1 MDYCTEHSLSIFI
14 PCIFTRAFSPA
25 DGERERVMNK
35 LNILLVDD
43 EVEFITSLAER
54 LALRGFNTSTAAD
67 GPSALELIKKQAFQA
82 VVLDVMMPGMDGLET
97 LQEIKKIDEALEVI
111 LLTGHAC
118 VQVAQQGIQA
128 GAFDYLVKPVDVD
141 ELAFRLQ
148 DACEKRGLLTGQ
160 ATNSV
165 P

>member
-1 MDYCTEHSLSIFI
+1 MS
-14 PCIFTRAFSPA
+14 
-25 DGERERVMNK
+25 K

-54 LALRGFNTSTAAD
+54 LALRGFKTSIATD
-67 GPSALELIKKQAFQA
+67 GPGALDLIKKESFHA

-97 LQEIKKIDEALEVI
+97 LDKIKKIDEALEVV
-111 LLTGHAC
+111 LLTGHANLD
-118 VQVAQQGIQA
+118 VALAGIQA

-148 DACEKRGLLTGQ
+148 DACEKRGLLMAQ
-160 ATNSV
+160 ATNPVS
-165 P
+165 

>member
-1 MDYCTEHSLSIFI
+1 
-14 PCIFTRAFSPA
+14 
-25 DGERERVMNK
+25 MNQLK
-35 LNILLVDD
+35 ILLVDD
-43 EVEFITSLAER
+43 EVEFITGLAER
-54 LALRGFNTSTAAD
+54 LALRGFKTHIATD
-67 GPSALELIKKQAFQA
+67 GSYALELLKKEAFHA

-111 LLTGHAC
+111 LLTGHARLE
-118 VQVAQQGIQA
+118 VALQGIQS

-148 DACEKRGLLTGQ
+148 DACEKRGLLMGG

-165 P
+165 T

>member
-1 MDYCTEHSLSIFI
+1 MK
-14 PCIFTRAFSPA
+14 P
-25 DGERERVMNK
+25 

-43 EVEFITSLAER
+43 EAEFISSLAER
-54 LALRGFNTSTAAD
+54 LALRGFHTSVATA
-67 GPSALELIKKQAFQA
+67 GSRALELIKKISFHA

-97 LQEIKKIDEALEVI
+97 LSEIKKIDETIEVV

-118 VQVAQQGIQA
+118 MDVALSGIQA

-148 DACEKRGLLTGQ
+148 DACEKQGLMSEAKLT
-160 ATNSV
+160 S
-165 P
+165 

>member
-1 MDYCTEHSLSIFI
+1 
-14 PCIFTRAFSPA
+14 
-25 DGERERVMNK
+25 MNE

-54 LALRGFNTSTAAD
+54 LALRGFKTQTATD
-67 GPSALELIKKQAFQA
+67 GPRALDLIKNQTFHA

-97 LQEIKKIDEALEVI
+97 LQEIRKIDEALEVI

-118 VQVAQQGIQA
+118 LEVALQGIQA

-148 DACEKRGLLTGQ
+148 DACEKRGLLMGQ

-165 P
+165 T

>member
-1 MDYCTEHSLSIFI
+1 
-14 PCIFTRAFSPA
+14 
-25 DGERERVMNK
+25 MNK

-43 EVEFITSLAER
+43 EVEFITGLAER
-54 LALRGFNTSTAAD
+54 LALRGFNTFTASD
-67 GPSALELIKKQAFQA
+67 GPGALELIKNGSFHA

-97 LQEIKKIDEALEVI
+97 LGEIKKIDEALEVI

-118 VQVAQQGIQA
+118 LEAAQQGIET

-148 DACEKRGLLTGQ
+148 DACEKRGLLLQQ